1 MISNLSNILILSEI
15 SFKGI
20 SFGKL
25 SPVHLLKQ
33 HFELFRVLSDF
44 FCKIKIPASLARTV
58 PEPFPIN
65 PLKLTPGAMQD
76 KHSKRKARVSGPLR
90 GLFKFKNKI
99 EIKVHADYN
108 NSCKL
113 QKNRVFYNKI
123 KYRTFF
129 SMIGWETVLALTRG
143 KTLLYIRILQNQ
155 HIQNTRVSVR
165 SNTIVLQTLPTTPIH
180 LKKKLCLTGGLL
192 TSTISACPSNLQ
204 KFHFSSN

>member
-1 MISNLSNILILSEI
+1 MILSEI

-44 FCKIKIPASLARTV
+44 FCKIIIPASLARTV
-58 PEPFPIN
+58 PEPFPTN
-65 PLKLTPGAMQD
+65 PLGLTPGAMQD

-129 SMIGWETVLALTRG
+129 FRRSAGRRCWLLPGG
-143 KTLLYIRILQNQ
+143 KPYCIFAFFKINISKIPEYPFGQIPLYCKHFPQLLF
-155 HIQNTRVSVR
+155 T
-165 SNTIVLQTLPTTPIH
+165 
-180 LKKKLCLTGGLL
+180 
-192 TSTISACPSNLQ
+192 
-204 KFHFSSN
+204 